1 MEKQLRFQI
10 NEREVRQMINREDLS
25 IIRANMREIKELA
38 EKLAEINNN
47 LTKENDRLR
56 ELCQMLIDSM
66 ILDEPNEAL
75 TYFTETMG
83 MTKEELEKFGVN
95 A

>member
-1 MEKQLRFQI
+1 
-10 NEREVRQMINREDLS
+10 MINREDLS

-56 ELCQMLIDSM
+56 ELCQMLIDGM

-83 MTKEELEKFGVN
+83 MTEKELEEFGI